1 MRLKIE
7 LKLEGTTVSGIVLEQ
22 DEILRTNEGRNP
34 ELVIRNTEFLILS
47 SFCPA
52 LIGNRLYVRGRIR
65 STDNT
70 TFSESYDTTEDA
82 DKVYKTIIEL
92 VNELNGELGGV
103 VDERGNALF
112 VTDNAIGII
121 HHREDW
127 GSLETATEDDQSAK
141 ADKGKLELSL
151 VNPQLVKAVAEVR
164 MYGTEKYGDSEN
176 WRKVE
181 PKRYVDALYRHLIA
195 YIEGDEVDVESGLSH
210 LAHMACNISFLL
222 DKEYLKEHKGD
233 MDIKDYSQRV
243 MDFKLTKPIGLSK
256 VEKDTLIE
264 VSDDEITWHRRYF
277 AKYKDGKVCVYSDG
291 CTSKTATAII
301 PWKFARL
308 AEED

>member
-1 MRLKIE
+1 MKLKIE
-7 LKLEGTTVSGIVLEQ
+7 LKQEVRKISGRVLEQ
-22 DEILRTNEGRNP
+22 DEELRNHGVGRIIIRNEQFCITSAGIP
-34 ELVIRNTEFLILS
+34 ELCKKKLF
-47 SFCPA
+47 
-52 LIGNRLYVRGRIR
+52 VRG
-65 STDNT
+65 DNYDFDHE
-70 TFSESYDTTEDA
+70 TFGKYLDTLEEAES
-82 DKVYKTIIEL
+82 VYKNIIDL
-92 VNELNGELGGV
+92 VNELNGEIGGV
-103 VDERGNALF
+103 VDERGNTLF
-112 VTDNAIGII
+112 VKDDAIGII
-121 HHREDW
+121 HHQEDR
-127 GSLETATEDDQSAK
+127 GADKDQSAK

-151 VNPQLVKAVAEVR
+151 VNPKLVKAVAEVR

-181 PKRYVDALYRHLIA
+181 PKRYVDALYRHLLA
-195 YIEGDEVDVESGLSH
+195 YIEGNEVDEESGLSH
-210 LAHMACNISFLL
+210 LAHMACNLSFLL
-222 DKEYLKEHKGD
+222 DKEYLKEHKCD

-243 MDFKLTKPIGLSK
+243 MDFKLTKPIDLSK